1 MKASKKFGAF
11 VFFHYIYN
19 HMKLDSL
26 RTLVKEELSKK
37 LNEEY
42 QDKFKMV
49 GMLITN
55 IKKRPQ
61 KEIFSD
67 IRSIPGITVA
77 SVKEPMEYSEQN
89 TEKFQSI
96 MTVKVDGHPWIV
108 SSGFDRSKMED
119 IRKAILKVEGVLSY
133 NVNSDN
139 ISAL

>member
-1 MKASKKFGAF
+1 
-11 VFFHYIYN
+11 
-19 HMKLDSL
+19 MKLDSL
-26 RTLVKEELSKK
+26 RTLVKEELSKQ

-96 MTVKVDGHPWIV
+96 MTVKVDGHPWIA

-139 ISAL
+139 ISSL

>member
-1 MKASKKFGAF
+1 
-11 VFFHYIYN
+11 
-19 HMKLDSL
+19 MKLNHL
-26 RTLVKEELSKK
+26 RTLVKEELNKK

-67 IRSIPGITVA
+67 IRSLPGITVA
-77 SVKEPMEYSEQN
+77 SVKEPMPYNEQN

-96 MTVKVDGHPWIV
+96 MTIKVDGHPWITKG
-108 SSGFDRSKMED
+108 GFDRTKMED
-119 IRKAILKVEGVLSY
+119 IRKEILKVNGVLSY
-133 NVNSDN
+133 NVNPDN
-139 ISAL
+139 ISSL

>member
-1 MKASKKFGAF
+1 MKVDQLKN
-11 VFFHYIYN
+11 IIQ
-19 HMKLDSL
+19 
-26 RTLVKEELSKK
+26 EELKK
-37 LNEEY
+37 ALNEEY

-67 IRSIPGITVA
+67 IRSLPGITVA
-77 SVKEPMEYSEQN
+77 SVKEPMDYSEQD
-89 TEKFQSI
+89 TERFQSI
-96 MTVKVDGHPWIV
+96 MTIKVDGHPWIAK
-108 SSGFDRSKMED
+108 SGFDRTKMED

-133 NVNSDN
+133 NVNPDN

>member
-1 MKASKKFGAF
+1 
-11 VFFHYIYN
+11 
-19 HMKLDSL
+19 MKLNHL
-26 RTLVKEELSKK
+26 RTLVKEELNKR

-67 IRSIPGITVA
+67 IRSIPGVTVA
-77 SVKEPMEYSEQN
+77 SVKEPMEYSEQD

-96 MTVKVDGHPWIV
+96 MTVKVDGHPWITKG
-108 SSGFDRSKMED
+108 GFDRTKMEE

-133 NVNSDN
+133 NVNPDN

>member
-1 MKASKKFGAF
+1 
-11 VFFHYIYN
+11 
-19 HMKLDSL
+19 MKLDNL
-26 RTLVKEELSKK
+26 RTLVREELSKT

-55 IKKRPQ
+55 IKQRPQ

-96 MTVKVDGHPWIV
+96 MTVKVDGHPWIAKG
-108 SSGFDRSKMED
+108 GFDRTKMEA
-119 IRKAILKVEGVLSY
+119 IRKEILKVEGVLTY
-133 NVNSDN
+133 NVNPDN
-139 ISAL
+139 ITSI

>member
-1 MKASKKFGAF
+1 
-11 VFFHYIYN
+11 
-19 HMKLDSL
+19 MKLDNL
-26 RTLVKEELSKK
+26 RTLVKEELNKQ

-67 IRSIPGITVA
+67 IRSIPGVTVA
-77 SVKEPMEYSEQN
+77 SVKEPMEYGEQD

-96 MTVKVDGHPWIV
+96 MTVKVDGHPWIAKG
-108 SSGFDRSKMED
+108 GFDRSKMED
-119 IRKAILKVEGVLSY
+119 VRKAILKVEGVLSY
-133 NVNSDN
+133 NVNPDN
-139 ISAL
+139 VSTI

>member
-1 MKASKKFGAF
+1 
-11 VFFHYIYN
+11 
-19 HMKLDSL
+19 MKLNNL
-26 RTLVKEELSKK
+26 RTLVKEELSKV

-42 QDKFKMV
+42 QDKYKMV

-55 IKKRPQ
+55 IKQRPQ

-96 MTVKVDGHPWIV
+96 MTVKVDGHPWITKG
-108 SSGFDRSKMED
+108 GFDRSKMD
-119 IRKAILKVEGVLSY
+119 AIRKEILKVEGVLTY
-133 NVNSDN
+133 NVNPDN
-139 ISAL
+139 ITSI

>member
-1 MKASKKFGAF
+1 MRS
-11 VFFHYIYN
+11 Y
-19 HMKLDSL
+19 LS
-26 RTLVKEELSKK
+26 EELSADADAADEETQEEQSEE
-37 LNEEY
+37 NEEY

-67 IRSIPGITVA
+67 IRSIPGVTVA
-77 SVKEPMEYSEQN
+77 SVKEPMEYSEQD

-96 MTVKVDGHPWIV
+96 MTVKVDGHPWIA

-133 NVNSDN
+133 NVNPDN

>member
-1 MKASKKFGAF
+1 
-11 VFFHYIYN
+11 
-19 HMKLDSL
+19 MKLDSL
-26 RTLVKEELSKK
+26 RTLIKEELSKR

-49 GMLITN
+49 GMLVTN

-67 IRSIPGITVA
+67 IRSIPGVTVA

-96 MTVKVDGHPWIV
+96 MTVKVDGHPWIT

-139 ISAL
+139 ISSL